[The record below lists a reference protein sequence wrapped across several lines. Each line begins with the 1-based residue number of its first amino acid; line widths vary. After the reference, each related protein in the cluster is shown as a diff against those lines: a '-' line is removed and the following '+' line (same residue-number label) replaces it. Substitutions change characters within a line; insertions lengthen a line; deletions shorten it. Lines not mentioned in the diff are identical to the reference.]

1 MEKQSDL
8 IAARATPDSVSAIA
22 VVRLSGRG
30 ASKAVELLM
39 GLEEGR
45 LSGMKRVLGDF
56 RELDQVVAISWPEGR
71 SYTGEEMVDI
81 MCHGT
86 PGTPGAILDLLMK
99 NGARPADPGE
109 FTRRAWLN
117 GRVTETDI
125 LLLSARFRNLPVS
138 GIGELEE
145 KLKNTLAET
154 EALIEFGEEH
164 EIADSDSVES
174 CLIQAERAL
183 NDLRISKEQIEIL
196 PRTYIMGPVNAGKS
210 TLFNRICGE
219 TAAVVSEIPGTTR
232 DGASRRIDVRGR
244 HVEVY
249 DTAGTGGKS
258 LDGSALAIA
267 LRSMRST
274 DRIVWMD
281 PEEKEPE
288 QDLVDGR
295 KILLVSSK
303 NERENNT
310 GGKWLPCS
318 SHTGKGLEEIKVF
331 ISSSEE
337 NSPSWRLLVAEAMMK
352 EAMDAWKNSDMALS
366 AEILRQ
372 VMETVN
378 CREKNA
384 DAVERALEMF
394 CVGK

>member
-30 ASKAVELLM
+30 ASKTVEMLM
-39 GLEEGR
+39 GLDQGR
-45 LSGMKRVLGDF
+45 LSGMKRALGEFSKVD
-56 RELDQVVAISWPEGR
+56 EVVALSWPEGR

-86 PGTPGAILDLLMK
+86 PGTPAEILNLLVK
-99 NGARPADPGE
+99 AGARAAEPGE

-117 GRVTETDI
+117 GRVSESDI
-125 LLLSARFRNLPVS
+125 LMLSARFRNLSVK

-145 KLKNTLAET
+145 TLKKTLSET

-164 EIADSDSVES
+164 ETTDSDTV
-174 CLIQAERAL
+174 QAYLQQAKEAMNELRA
-183 NDLRISKEQIEIL
+183 RKEQIEIL

-210 TLFNRICGE
+210 TLFNKIIGE

-232 DGASRRIDVRGR
+232 DGASRKIELSGR
-244 HVEVY
+244 HVELF
-249 DTAGTGGKS
+249 DTAGTGGKT
-258 LDGSALAIA
+258 LDGTALEIA
-267 LRSMRST
+267 LDNMRVT

-281 PEEKEPE
+281 PEEKDPDPE
-288 QDLVDGR
+288 IVGNR
-295 KILLVSSK
+295 KVILVSSRNEK
-303 NERENNT
+303 NCSCSGN
-310 GGKWLPCS
+310 WIPCS
-318 SHTGKGLEEIKVF
+318 AHTGKGLEEIKKF
-331 ISSSEE
+331 ITASEKD
-337 NSPSWRLLVAEAMMK
+337 SPSWRLLIAESMME
-352 EAMDAWKNSDMALS
+352 EALKAWQIDDMALA
-366 AEILRQ
+366 AEILREI
-372 VMETVN
+372 METVS